1 MVVEVSFC
9 FIEVEFTVVFMCPV
23 YRLLG
28 VWMGFDRWGDIG
40 AFGEF

>member
-1 MVVEVSFC
+1 MVVEVSFF
-9 FIEVEFTVVFMCPV
+9 FIEVEFTVVFMCQV

-28 VWMGFDRWGDIG
+28 EWMGFDRWGDIG